1 MLPTEPWASPQD
13 DSKQW
18 DEVNFIQKKRQFV
31 KAGAYAQFTLEP
43 QGGTASPASQGE
55 VRLQPGWRQQKG
67 RGVFSQR
74 APSMAPS
81 RSPKPLCVPCQEAST
96 AILDFSAGCLCP
108 PEGKVIS
115 YIATKGSKT
124 EAKTQGH
131 LHWKSGTSILILKR
145 KEWAEKPN

>member
-55 VRLQPGWRQQKG
+55 VRLQPGVKAAERKVCVQSESTVQWHLHGPQ
-67 RGVFSQR
+67 SLPMC
-74 APSMAPS
+74 PSNT
-81 RSPKPLCVPCQEAST
+81 EAST

-108 PEGKVIS
+108 S
-115 YIATKGSKT
+115 
-124 EAKTQGH
+124 EAK
-131 LHWKSGTSILILKR
+131 SD
-145 KEWAEKPN
+145 